1 MVNGIY
7 TIYDKV
13 AQEAGPLFL
22 AKNDAVALRMVNNS
36 PEFKT
41 MNLADFELYLIGT
54 YDSEAFESAKS
65 HMPLSE
71 CAPHL
76 VRWSMEVADES

>member
-22 AKNDAVALRMVNNS
+22 AKNDEVALRMVNNS
-36 PEFKT
+36 PELKA

-54 YDSEAFESAKS
+54 YDSEAFGTCCKNFPLMDCSP
-65 HMPLSE
+65 HM
-71 CAPHL
+71 
-76 VRWSMEVADES
+76 VKWTMEVNDNE